1 MQDLNP
7 RFVCFSLQLTPE
19 YGGPEG
25 SNTNKKETAN
35 KKKKTQIK
43 KGKRKWKKEN
53 ANKKGKTQIKK
64 QNANKKAQHKQKS
77 KRK

>member
-1 MQDLNP
+1 MRSCADKHPNSRLTDL
-7 RFVCFSLQLTPE
+7 

-43 KGKRKWKKEN
+43 KGKRK
-53 ANKKGKTQIKK
+53 
-64 QNANKKAQHKQKS
+64 
-77 KRK
+77 